1 MSFRVGSEVYVMSRL
16 ETGEVIQVR
25 SPIYD
30 VSRDIDGSTG
40 EHHETDLRNL
50 PFRGRIHKN
59 GFYIVVE
66 AISAGGQR
74 SSRHRM
80 YSSTGSRIR

>member
-1 MSFRVGSEVYVMSRL
+1 MSFRVGAEVYVMSRL
-16 ETGEVIQVR
+16 ATGEVILVK

-30 VSRDIDGSTG
+30 VNRDTDGSVG

-50 PFRGRIHKN
+50 PFRGRIHKV
-59 GFYIVVE
+59 GYYIVVE
-66 AISAGGQR
+66 AISSDGQR

-80 YSSTGSRIR
+80 YTSTGSRIR